1 MGRQST
7 GGQRLDSFVVR
18 LGVVGNFVLATGQ
31 VHVNSFVFV
40 VIGNAAIEWEPGS
53 GRQRLAT
60 HIQRLAR
67 ANVGR
72 QSTGGP
78 R

>member
-1 MGRQST
+1 M
-7 GGQRLDSFVVR
+7 
-18 LGVVGNFVLATGQ
+18 GNFVLATGQ
-31 VHVNSFVFV
+31 DRVNSFVFV
-40 VIGNAAIEWEPGS
+40 VIGTAAIEWALGA